1 MTKGKCDQDGT
12 DRALRTFRIR
22 ECLDEL
28 PDPEVGDLET
38 AVRLAE
44 EALINLEFILRD
56 RTANLRVTTPV
67 IPDRVGTSIANTN
80 PDYASDDKFPLGYPI
95 GVNIFFSEGRQ
106 PTLEE
111 KLLLGRQAQLML
123 ESLVQF
129 RMSIKEHRD
138 PRTGYELAQRQEE
151 SVVQAREF
159 LQAINES
166 EKGSPLRIRSGNQ
179 KRIPG
184 IPQVCAECRAVFC
197 KGCSAL
203 SEETKFWVRLQESRS
218 TALSELS
225 DLRKWIRKDLLP
237 WMRRARFQLKSN
249 RMIRWYHKITHER

>member
-111 KLLLGRQAQLML
+111 KLLL
-123 ESLVQF
+123 
-129 RMSIKEHRD
+129 
-138 PRTGYELAQRQEE
+138 
-151 SVVQAREF
+151 
-159 LQAINES
+159 AINES